1 MALSTES
8 ANPGE
13 EGVVK
18 TRVVEVVVA
27 FIIMMLGIVII
38 YNSLQLGAGWSTDG
52 PGPGYFPFYIGL
64 ILAIS
69 GLAIICQTVFARQK
83 DESAFVQRDELKR
96 VMAVLIP
103 AAIYVVG
110 ILVFG
115 IYVASAIYIAFFMII
130 LGKFSKIKSILIALV
145 VNTVFFLMFEV
156 WFQVPLYK
164 GMLEPLAFLGY

>member
-1 MALSTES
+1 MALSPETD
-8 ANPGE
+8 NPPDQ
-13 EGVVK
+13 GVIK
-18 TRVVEVVVA
+18 TRVVEVAVA
-27 FIIMMLGIVII
+27 LIITLLGIVII

-64 ILAIS
+64 ILAVS
-69 GLAIICQTVFARQK
+69 GGAIICQTLFAKQK
-83 DESAFVQRDELKR
+83 DESCFVQREELKR

-110 ILVFG
+110 ILVLG

-130 LGKFSKIKSILIALV
+130 LGKFSPFKSVLIALV
-145 VNTVFFLMFEV
+145 VNTVFFMMFEV